1 MCGDGACWPAGDPIL
16 NTAGIEGRFAP
27 KSFAVVSNIRSS
39 AFASKIDAS
48 MEAAINERKTNQESW
63 GTTALEQ
70 RRERTCRHLAAI
82 AARRETWI
90 RRNRYYYELLGR
102 LLRFLVEPQKK
113 VLSVRCG
120 TGFHLAAVSPKQGK
134 GVDLCAEIVEIAR
147 QQNPSFEFAVTFPDE
162 EEFRE
167 QFGSSEKF
175 DYIIFSNIGD
185 TVDALQ
191 ALRNLRPLC
200 LRHTRVLVETYN
212 HLWEPVVT
220 FAEWIGM
227 KVPTTEQNW
236 LSIADIQNLMKLAG
250 FEALET
256 HRIVILPKYVPLVS
270 AFLNRFCARL
280 PLLKRL
286 CMTQIVVGRILQP
299 PVPKE
304 ELSVSVIVPCKDE
317 KENVEDAAQRIP
329 PLGRQTEIIFCDD
342 QSSDGTAEEVLRVQ
356 SLYPDKD
363 IRLERGPGVC
373 KSRNV
378 WKGFDA
384 ATGDILM
391 ILDADLTTIPE
402 ELPYFIDVIAS
413 GQAEFVNGS
422 RLVYPVPKGAMT
434 TANMLGNKCFSVA
447 FTYLLGQRVKDTLCG
462 TKVLWRSDWERIKP
476 MLGNWGVEDR
486 WGDYE
491 LLFGAAKLN
500 LKILDLPVHYQERIY
515 GSTKMTRV
523 FRNGLVMLKMCWHGF
538 LKLKLGY

>member
-1 MCGDGACWPAGDPIL
+1 
-16 NTAGIEGRFAP
+16 
-27 KSFAVVSNIRSS
+27 
-39 AFASKIDAS
+39 
-48 MEAAINERKTNQESW
+48 MEAVLNEPEAKRGTW
-63 GTTALEQ
+63 GPAALEQ
-70 RRERTCRHLAAI
+70 RRERTRNHLAKI
-82 AARRETWI
+82 AVRREEWI
-90 RRNRYYYELLGR
+90 NRNRYYYELLNR
-102 LLRFLVEPQKK
+102 LLRFLVEPQKR

-120 TGFHLAAVSPKQGK
+120 TGNLLAVVQPVKGK
-134 GVDLCAEIVEIAR
+134 GIDICPEIVEIA
-147 QQNPSFEFAVTFPDE
+147 QQRNRSFEFAVAFPDK
-162 EEFRE
+162 EEFRRA
-167 QFGSSEKF
+167 FGPEEKF
-175 DYIIFSNIGD
+175 DYILFNDIGD
-185 TVDALQ
+185 TVDILQ
-191 ALRNLRPLC
+191 ALRNLKPLC
-200 LRHTRVLVETYN
+200 QRHTRVLVITYN
-212 HLWEPVVT
+212 RLWEPLVT

-227 KVPTTEQNW
+227 KVPRTEQNW
-236 LSIADIQNLMKLAG
+236 LSTLDIANLLQLAG

-256 HRIVILPKYVPLVS
+256 HRVVILPKYVPVVS

-286 CMTQIVVGRILQP
+286 CMTQVVVGRLVPP

-304 ELSVSVIVPCKDE
+304 ELSVSVIIPCKDE
-317 KENVEDAAQRIP
+317 MGNVEDAAQRIP
-329 PLGRQTEIIFCDD
+329 ELGRQTEIIFCDD
-342 QSSDGTAEEVLRVQ
+342 QSTDGTAEEVLRVQ
-356 SLYPDKD
+356 SLYLDKD

-378 WKGFDA
+378 WTGFDA

-402 ELPYFIDVIAS
+402 ELPYFVDVIAS

-434 TANMLGNKCFSVA
+434 TANMLGNKFFSVA
-447 FTYLLGQRVKDTLCG
+447 FTYLLGQHVKDTLCG
-462 TKVLWRSDWERIKP
+462 TKVFWRSDWERIKP
-476 MLGNWGVEDR
+476 MLGSWGIEDR

-515 GSTKMTRV
+515 GSTKMTKV
-523 FRNGLVMLKMCWHGF
+523 FRNGLVMLRMCWHGF

>member
-1 MCGDGACWPAGDPIL
+1 MEGVLNEPEAKKGTWGPA
-16 NTAGIEGRFAP
+16 
-27 KSFAVVSNIRSS
+27 
-39 AFASKIDAS
+39 
-48 MEAAINERKTNQESW
+48 
-63 GTTALEQ
+63 ALEQ
-70 RRERTCRHLAAI
+70 RRERSRNHLAKI
-82 AARRETWI
+82 AGRREGWI
-90 RRNRYYYELLGR
+90 DRNRYYYELLNR
-102 LLRFLVEPQKK
+102 LLRFLVEPQKR

-120 TGFHLAAVSPKQGK
+120 TGNLLANVQSTEGK
-134 GVDLCAEIVEIAR
+134 GVDICPEIVEIA
-147 QQNPSFEFAVTFPDE
+147 QQRNPSLEFAVSFPDK
-162 EEFRE
+162 EEFRTVFE
-167 QFGSSEKF
+167 PEEKF
-175 DYIIFSNIGD
+175 DYILFNDIGD
-185 TVDALQ
+185 TVDVLQ
-191 ALRNLRPLC
+191 ALRNLKPLC
-200 LRHTRVLVETYN
+200 RRHTRILVITYN
-212 HLWEPVVT
+212 HLWEPLVT

-227 KVPTTEQNW
+227 KVPRTEQNW
-236 LSIADIQNLMKLAG
+236 LSTLDIANLLKLAG

-256 HRIVILPKYVPLVS
+256 HRLVILPKYVPLVS

-286 CMTQIVVGRILQP
+286 CMTQVVVGRLLPP

-304 ELSVSVIVPCKDE
+304 ELSVSVIVPCKNE
-317 KENVEDAAQRIP
+317 RGNVEDAVQRMP
-329 PLGRQTEIIFCDD
+329 QLGRQTEIIFCDD
-342 QSSDGTAEEVLRVQ
+342 QSTDGTAEEVLRVQ
-356 SLYPDKD
+356 SLYSDKD
-363 IRLERGPGVC
+363 IRLERGPGVA

-378 WKGFDA
+378 WTGFGA

-402 ELPYFIDVIAS
+402 ELPYFVDVIAS

-434 TANMLGNKCFSVA
+434 TANMLGNKFFSIA
-447 FTYLLGQRVKDTLCG
+447 FTYLLGQPVKDTLCG
-462 TKVLWRSDWERIKP
+462 TKALWRSDWARIKP
-476 MLGNWGVEDR
+476 MLGSWGVEDR

-523 FRNGLVMLKMCWHGF
+523 FRNGLIMLKMCWHGF

>member
-1 MCGDGACWPAGDPIL
+1 
-16 NTAGIEGRFAP
+16 
-27 KSFAVVSNIRSS
+27 
-39 AFASKIDAS
+39 
-48 MEAAINERKTNQESW
+48 MEAVISEHKTNQEVW
-63 GTTALEQ
+63 GPVALEQ
-70 RRERTCRHLAAI
+70 RRERARQHLAAI
-82 AARRETWI
+82 ALRRESWI
-90 RRNRYYYELLGR
+90 KRNRYYYELLTR
-102 LLRFLVEPQKK
+102 LLRFLVEPNKK
-113 VLSVRCG
+113 VLLVGCG
-120 TGFHLAAVSPKQGK
+120 PAYHLAAVRPKEGK
-134 GVDLCAEIVEIAR
+134 GIDISPEMVDIAR
-147 QQNPSFEFAVTFPDE
+147 QRNPCFEFAVAFPDK
-162 EEFRE
+162 EEFRRVFE
-167 QFGSSEKF
+167 PGEKF
-175 DYIIFSNIGD
+175 DYILFNNIGD
-185 TVDALQ
+185 TVDVLQ

-200 LRHTRVLVETYN
+200 LRHTRLLVETYN
-212 HLWEPVVT
+212 HLWEPLVA
-220 FAEWIGM
+220 FAEWAGM
-227 KVPTTEQNW
+227 KVPRTEQNW
-236 LSIADIQNLMKLAG
+236 LSMTDIRNLMKLAS

-256 HRIVILPKYVPLVS
+256 HRIVILPKYVPLLS
-270 AFLNRFCARL
+270 AFFNRFCARL

-286 CMTQIVVGRILQP
+286 CMTQVVIGRLLP
-299 PVPKE
+299 SSVPKE
-304 ELSVSVIVPCKDE
+304 ELSVSVIVPCRNE
-317 KENVEDAAQRIP
+317 KGNVEDAAQRILQ
-329 PLGRQTEIIFCDD
+329 LGRLTEIIFCDD
-342 QSSDGTAEEVLRVQ
+342 QSTDGTAEEVLRVQ

-378 WKGFDA
+378 WTGFDT

-402 ELPYFIDVIAS
+402 ELPYFMDVIAS
-413 GQAEFVNGS
+413 GQGEFINGS

-434 TANMLGNKCFSVA
+434 TANMLGNKFFSVA

-476 MLGNWGVEDR
+476 MLGSWGIEDR